1 MTLSIT
7 VSDRFRDA
15 ATAWGDDRLMDEEA
29 ALETKAEQAL
39 LEIEHLVS
47 GANEVE
53 FDVDAAS
60 GEIHHEPTDD
70 LEGYLERQSDEFGLE
85 PDAVLALHV
94 DLFASAFLDRDG
106 GSESSSDRPDD
117 PRPY

>member
-1 MTLSIT
+1 MTLTIS
-7 VSDRFRDA
+7 VSDRFREA
-15 ATAWGDDRLMDEEA
+15 ATAWGDDRLMDEED

-53 FDVDAAS
+53 FAVDAAD
-60 GEIHHEPTDD
+60 GEIHHEPTDA
-70 LEGYLERQSDEFGLE
+70 LEAYLERQGEAFGLE

-94 DLFASAFLDRDG
+94 DLFARAFLDDET
-106 GSESSSDRPDD
+106 ESASASDPDD

>member
-7 VSDRFRDA
+7 VSDRFREA
-15 ATAWGDDRLMDEEA
+15 ATEWGDNRLMDEEE

-47 GANEVE
+47 GATEVE
-53 FDVDAAS
+53 FEVDAAS
-60 GEIHHEPTDD
+60 GEISHEPSDD
-70 LEGYLERQSDEFGLE
+70 LEAFLGRQAAEFGLE

-94 DLFASAFLDRDG
+94 DLFARAFLDEDG
-106 GSESSSDRPDD
+106 AASGSDPDD
-117 PRPY
+117 PRPW

>member
-1 MTLSIT
+1 MTLTIT
-7 VSDRFRDA
+7 VSDRFHEA

-53 FDVDAAS
+53 FAVDAAS
-60 GEIHHEPTDD
+60 GEIYHEPTNV
-70 LEGYLERQSDEFGLE
+70 LEEYLERQADEFGLE

-94 DLFASAFLDRDG
+94 DLFARAFLDDET
-106 GSESSSDRPDD
+106 ESASASDPDD
-117 PRPY
+117 PRPF